1 MVLKVSL
8 KNHELLLNSFFVI
21 SDDDKHDQ
29 YFTYQVQKLIADYFS
44 SISYNVHT
52 MHEFYDGCSCQ
63 YKSRHCFGNLK
74 QSLSDLGYSR
84 LVRNFFETSHAKGSQ
99 DAAGGLIKKQPDLT
113 VLRGTV
119 TVQTG

>member
-1 MVLKVSL
+1 MLFWKLMVLKVPL
-8 KNHELLLNSFFVI
+8 KNH
-21 SDDDKHDQ
+21 DDKHDQ

-44 SISYNVHT
+44 SISYNVHM

-99 DAAGGLIKKQPDLT
+99 DAAGGLIKNQPDLT